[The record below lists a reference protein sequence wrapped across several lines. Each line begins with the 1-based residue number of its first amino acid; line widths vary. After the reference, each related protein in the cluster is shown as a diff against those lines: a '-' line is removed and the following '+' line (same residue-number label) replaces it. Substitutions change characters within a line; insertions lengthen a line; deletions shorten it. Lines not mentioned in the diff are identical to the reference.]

1 MITEFTIT
9 NGKKLDPKYDLDF
22 HLFHHENQIHLY
34 IILPG
39 VIPKSIQIK
48 IIDLK
53 LSIHGVIHKKF
64 TKIYKNTQIQIE
76 GELPVLVEPSTV
88 NVDYN
93 LGIFVIKLSSKVAQ

>member
-1 MITEFTIT
+1 MLTEFTIT
-9 NGKKLDPKYDLDF
+9 NGKKLDPNYELDF

-39 VIPKSIQIK
+39 VIAKSIQIK

-53 LSIHGVIHKKF
+53 LSIHGAIHKKF
-64 TKIYKNTQIQIE
+64 INIFKGTQIKIE

-88 NVDYN
+88 NVEYN
-93 LGIFVIKLSSKVAQ
+93 LGIFEIKLSPKVAQ